1 MKKIFLTT
9 LLLLTALLSA
19 CATTP
24 AASDSQDTPGDAT
37 AVAELVTQGLTAAAP
52 VATNKPAE
60 TTSVQL
66 TSDYEN
72 AVSVEMQL
80 ALGMMNLEG
89 TANAITKEQ
98 AAALL
103 PLWTLFSTLSQSMM
117 PDMSSMGQ
125 GQAGGTPQPPTVDED
140 AQKQLAE
147 LTEQIRSALT
157 VEQIQAIA
165 DMKITQESAQTIM
178 QELGLEMN
186 APQGG
191 GAPSDAGGQG
201 GQQPP
206 SGDQGMGMPP
216 TDGGQ
221 MRGGGV
227 IRPQLL
233 EALIKYLETK
243 SAS

>member
-1 MKKIFLTT
+1 MKKTILF
-9 LLLLTALLSA
+9 LLTLSLMLTA
-19 CATTP
+19 CATAP

-37 AVAELVTQGLTAAAP
+37 AVAELVNQGLTAAAP

-98 AAALL
+98 AAVLL
-103 PLWTLFSTLSQSMM
+103 PLWTSFSTLSQSMM
-117 PDMSSMGQ
+117 PDMGNMGQ
-125 GQAGGTPQPPTVDED
+125 GQAGDTPQPPTMDES
-140 AQKQLAE
+140 AQKQLTE
-147 LTEQIRSALT
+147 LTEQIQSALT

-186 APQGG
+186 APQGAARLRMPVG
-191 GAPSDAGGQG
+191 RAGSNL
-201 GQQPP
+201 PA
-206 SGDQGMGMPP
+206 
-216 TDGGQ
+216 
-221 MRGGGV
+221 
-227 IRPQLL
+227 
-233 EALIKYLETK
+233 EIKAWVRHPRMEVR
-243 SAS
+243 